1 MRVIVMGSGKVG
13 YYLTRTL
20 IEHKHHVNLIESD
33 EELCKKVATEL
44 DMPVIH
50 GDGTHLDV
58 LMEANV
64 KDADYFIAVTGKDET
79 NLISCQLAKIKFGV
93 KKTIARVN
101 NPKNLPVMQ
110 SLGIDIA
117 VSSTGFIA
125 GIIERQMDDANT
137 RFLTNVMGGQISVK
151 ETLVEKGSFMDGK
164 KVSELDLPIYA
175 LLISILR
182 QGKMIIPRGNI
193 GIKAGDVVIAICPP
207 EHKNALRGILD
218 DLFVKTQE

>member
-1 MRVIVMGSGKVG
+1 MGSGKVG

-20 IEHKHHVNLIESD
+20 IEHKHHVKLIESD
-33 EELCKKVATEL
+33 EALCKKVATEL

-58 LMEANV
+58 LTDANV
-64 KDADYFIAVTGKDET
+64 QDADYFIAVTGKDET
-79 NLISCQLAKIKFGV
+79 NLIACQLAKLKFGV

-101 NPKNLPVMQ
+101 NPKNLPVLQ
-110 SLGIDIA
+110 SLGIDIV

-137 RFLTNVMGGQISVK
+137 RFLTNIMSGQISVK
-151 ETLVEKGSFMDGK
+151 ETNVEKGCAMEGK
-164 KVSELDLPIYA
+164 TINEIDLPSHA

-193 GIKAGDVVIAICPP
+193 TIKAGDVVVAICPP
-207 EHKNALRGILD
+207 DQKGSLRESLDALFLNQKETIS
-218 DLFVKTQE
+218 